1 MTAMTVGSGL
11 DTLALKVSEDAYRG
25 NAQFT
30 VSVDGQQVGG
40 VLTASA
46 LHGSG
51 TSDTVNV
58 LGNWAAGPHS
68 VSVNFLNDAW
78 GGSAGADRN
87 LYVDSAAFNGTA
99 VSGASLALHASGPQ
113 GFSLTDPGSTF
124 IRPDPSTAS
133 AAAQPRPNP
142 GDTLV
147 LTGGTFTAPGGLS
160 GVTVYLNG
168 STQAASAH
176 LAVQGGTVGALKLTS
191 FTDPTRYSS
200 YGTLDATGNV
210 TVASP
215 LQWGGR
221 VSPGL
226 LTVNLSAAA
235 TLNLNG
241 GNLSRAASF
250 VVNGSPGSTVTNTGA
265 LSLTDVS
272 QFAIHANLAGAGTIR
287 SMAGSDS
294 SGVRI
299 ELDGAV
305 SAGQTVQ
312 LDGGTLQ
319 LDQPMRFLGTVA
331 GFTTSAPGGP
341 ASQLQLEHTT
351 VTGMSFQQG
360 AGAGNLS
367 VSTRDPGTGAA
378 GTAVIHVAGSFA
390 SNAFV
395 FTNDAATQ
403 SALIR
408 LAPL

>member
-1 MTAMTVGSGL
+1 MTVTTVGSGS

-51 TSDTVNV
+51 ASDTVNV
-58 LGNWAAGPHS
+58 LGNWAAGTHS

-87 LYVDSAAFNGTA
+87 LYVDSASFNGAA
-99 VSGASLALHASGPQ
+99 VSGASLALRASGAQ
-113 GFSLTDPGSTF
+113 AFSLVDPGST
-124 IRPDPSTAS
+124 IRPAPGTAS
-133 AAAQPRPNP
+133 ASAQPRPNP

-147 LTGGTFTAPGGLS
+147 LTGGAFAAPGGLS

-176 LAVQGGTVGALKLTS
+176 LAMQGGTVGALKLTS
-191 FTDPTRYSS
+191 FTDPTRYAS
-200 YGTLDATGNV
+200 YGTLDATGTV

-226 LTVNLSAAA
+226 LTVNLGAAA

-241 GNLSRAASF
+241 GALSRAASF
-250 VVNGSPGSTVTNTGA
+250 VVNGSSGSTVVNTGTMA
-265 LSLTDVS
+265 LTGVS
-272 QFAIHANLAGAGTIR
+272 QFAIHANLAGAGTIQ
-287 SMAGSDS
+287 SVASSDS

-319 LDQPMRFLGTVA
+319 LDQPMRFMGTVA

-341 ASQLQLEHTT
+341 ASQLQLMHTA
-351 VTGMSFQQG
+351 VTGTSFQQG
-360 AGAGNLS
+360 AGSLS
-367 VSTRDPGTGAA
+367 VFTRDTGTGAA
-378 GTAVIHVAGSFA
+378 GTDVIHVSGSFA
-390 SNAFV
+390 PNAFV

-408 LAPL
+408 LAPS

>member
-1 MTAMTVGSGL
+1 MA
-11 DTLALKVSEDAYRG
+11 R
-25 NAQFT
+25 
-30 VSVDGQQVGG
+30 
-40 VLTASA
+40 
-46 LHGSG
+46 
-51 TSDTVNV
+51 
-58 LGNWAAGPHS
+58 
-68 VSVNFLNDAW
+68 
-78 GGSAGADRN
+78 
-87 LYVDSAAFNGTA
+87 
-99 VSGASLALHASGPQ
+99 
-113 GFSLTDPGSTF
+113 
-124 IRPDPSTAS
+124 TAS

-147 LTGGTFTAPGGLS
+147 LTGGSFTAPGGLS

-176 LAVQGGTVGALKLTS
+176 LAMQGGTVGALKLTS

-226 LTVNLSAAA
+226 LTVNLGAAA

-241 GNLSRAASF
+241 GALGRGASF
-250 VVNGSPGSTVTNTGA
+250 VVNGSTGSTVANTGA
-265 LSLTDVS
+265 LSLSGVS
-272 QFAIHANLAGAGTIR
+272 QFAIHASLAGGGSIG
-287 SMAGSDS
+287 SVAGSDM

-312 LDGGTLQ
+312 LNGGTLQ
-319 LDQPMRFLGTVA
+319 LDQPMRFMGTVA
-331 GFTTSAPGGP
+331 GLITSAPGGP
-341 ASQLQLEHTT
+341 ASQLQLMHTT
-351 VTGMSFQQG
+351 VTGTSFQGG

-367 VSTRDPGTGAA
+367 VFTRDPGTGAA
-378 GTAVIHVAGSFA
+378 GTAVIHVGGSFA
-390 SNAFV
+390 PNAFV